1 MFLGAAKPALR
12 VILVI
17 EVNTTMK
24 LIYNEHSLKPGI
36 YKILNTHT
44 GRQYIGQAK
53 RFKER
58 WRSHASSLLKG
69 KHQNKFLQ
77 ADFNKCKEV
86 LGHDDFLEF
95 HVLEVLEG
103 STKEERNK
111 REEESIGSIYHDL
124 LPDGSRVCYNFKEKT
139 EALERSCYSNT
150 PEETKAKKSDS
161 MKKVWENE
169 VYRSTLAEKAKRFWN
184 TEEGKATASKRAQ
197 TIWNDPEHQEAM
209 SLWMKNRMSD
219 PEVKE
224 AAIKSLNTEE
234 SVRKRAETY
243 RGRLASEPEFK
254 AKMQAHGRKNIA
266 KRNSSQPVKTYGSVQ
281 APDGTVY
288 RNISHI
294 PTFAKT
300 HGLQKQNLYSL
311 LSGKIK
317 SHKGW
322 ILFKENVLL
331 KPLLIVEDNQEEERR
346 GDIGEIRCRVCS

>member
-1 MFLGAAKPALR
+1 
-12 VILVI
+12 
-17 EVNTTMK
+17 MK
-24 LIYNEHSLKPGI
+24 LVYNEHSLKPGI

-44 GRQYIGQAK
+44 NRTYIGQAK
-53 RFKER
+53 ELKAR
-58 WRSHASSLLKG
+58 WKGHCRSLLAG
-69 KHQNKFLQ
+69 RHQNRFLQ
-77 ADFNKCKEV
+77 ADFNKCREA

-111 REEESIGSIYHDL
+111 REEEYIGNIYHAL

-197 TIWNDPEHQEAM
+197 IIWNDPERQEAM
-209 SLWMKNRMSD
+209 SLRMKNQMSN

-224 AAIKSLNTEE
+224 ATVKSLNAEE
-234 SVRKRAETY
+234 SVRKRADTY
-243 RGRLASEPEFK
+243 RNRLTSEPEFK
-254 AKMQAHGRKNIA
+254 AKMQACGRKNIA

-288 RNISHI
+288 HNISHI

-331 KPLLIVEDNQEEERR
+331 KPLLIVEDNQEAGEE
-346 GDIGEIRCRVCS
+346 GEIGEIRCRVCS